1 MSKQVTEH
9 KPIYLKDYQA
19 PDYLI
24 EQVKLHI
31 TLHATKTLVHSQL
44 QICRNQQIATHQ
56 RPLILHGEE
65 LECLKV
71 IIDGKTLNEAQYQ
84 VQTDSLILDQVPQK
98 FSLEILTRIAPQ
110 QNHALS
116 GLYRS
121 AGLFCTQCEAQGFR
135 RITYYLDRPDVMAE
149 FTTTLVADKSE
160 CPVLLSN
167 GNLVAQG
174 DLAENQHWATW
185 HDPFKKPAYLFALVA
200 GQLACIQDTFI
211 TQTQREILL
220 ELYVTPEN
228 LHKGDFALQ
237 ALKKAMRWDETA
249 YNLEYDL
256 TRFMIVA
263 VNDFNMGAMENKG
276 LNIFNTKYILAD
288 TLSATDSDFQ
298 NIEAVVG
305 HEYFHNWT
313 GNRITC
319 RDWFQLSLKEGL
331 TVFREQQFAAQ
342 QGSSAVK
349 RIEQARLMRTRQ
361 FAEDAGPM
369 AHPVRPSAYI
379 EINNF
384 YTMTVYD
391 KGAEVIRMLH
401 TLLGES
407 AFQEGMKLYVQRHD
421 GQAVTIDDFVAAMA
435 QANAQDFE
443 QFKRWYYQAGTPIVE
458 ATGHY
463 NKDTAQY
470 TLRLTQT
477 CPPSADGSPKDPFY
491 IPIRVGLLDA
501 QNQPLALHCH
511 TAFKSEPHSVIVV
524 LNEVQQDFVFD
535 KVFAAPVPSL
545 LGDFSAPIKLNY
557 AYSNAQLAV
566 LIAHDPNLFN
576 RWDAMQQLFS
586 RLVLA
591 KLPAQ
596 SVPGNA
602 DCQLLIDALKQL
614 LQHPP
619 GDWALVAEMLNFPS
633 FSYLAELVE
642 PIDVPAL
649 VEARQAVV
657 QEIAMYLAIPLKSA
671 YNIGCQANASALDA
685 NNMGLRALKN
695 SCLGLL
701 VQTGHLDDYNLAQ
714 QQFQQAQTM
723 TETMG
728 ALVALNQ
735 KDTTL
740 RHQLLE
746 DFYQQWKNDPLV
758 VDKWLTLHATAPWS
772 ETLTQVEQLLTH
784 PAFSLHNPNK
794 VYALLKAFAQNP
806 LAFHRQDGRGYQLL
820 AAQVLKLDRHN
831 PQVAA
836 RLVGS
841 LIFWK
846 RYIRAYAEPMQ
857 RVLVDILQQP
867 QLSKD
872 VYEIVHKALS

>member
-1 MSKQVTEH
+1 
-9 KPIYLKDYQA
+9 
-19 PDYLI
+19 
-24 EQVKLHI
+24 VKW
-31 TLHATKTLVHSQL
+31 
-44 QICRNQQIATHQ
+44 
-56 RPLILHGEE
+56 E
-65 LECLKV
+65 
-71 IIDGKTLNEAQYQ
+71 
-84 VQTDSLILDQVPQK
+84 
-98 FSLEILTRIAPQ
+98 
-110 QNHALS
+110 
-116 GLYRS
+116 
-121 AGLFCTQCEAQGFR
+121 
-135 RITYYLDRPDVMAE
+135 
-149 FTTTLVADKSE
+149 
-160 CPVLLSN
+160 
-167 GNLVAQG
+167 
-174 DLAENQHWATW
+174 
-185 HDPFKKPAYLFALVA
+185 DPFRKPCYLFALVA
-200 GQLACIQDTFI
+200 CDLVCVEDQFTTCSGRDI
-211 TQTQREILL
+211 T
-220 ELYVTPEN
+220 
-228 LHKGDFALQ
+228 LQ
-237 ALKKAMRWDETA
+237 IFVESKDEDKCAHAMDSLKSAMAWDEQTFGR
-249 YNLEYDL
+249 EYDL
-256 TRFMIVA
+256 DIFMVVA
-263 VNDFNMGAMENKG
+263 VDDFNMGAMENKG
-276 LNIFNTKYILAD
+276 LNIFNSSCVLASSE
-288 TLSATDSDFQ
+288 TATDAAYQ
-298 NIEAVVG
+298 RIEAIVA
-305 HEYFHNWT
+305 HEYFHNWS
-313 GNRITC
+313 GNRVTC
-319 RDWFQLSLKEGL
+319 RDWFQLTLKEGL
-331 TVFREQQFAAQ
+331 TVFRDQQFTADLNSA
-342 QGSSAVK
+342 AVK
-349 RIEQARLMRTRQ
+349 RIDDANALRTRQ
-361 FAEDAGPM
+361 FVEDAGPM
-369 AHPVRPSAYI
+369 AHPIQPDAYV

-820 AAQVLKLDRHN
+820 AAQVLKLDPHN